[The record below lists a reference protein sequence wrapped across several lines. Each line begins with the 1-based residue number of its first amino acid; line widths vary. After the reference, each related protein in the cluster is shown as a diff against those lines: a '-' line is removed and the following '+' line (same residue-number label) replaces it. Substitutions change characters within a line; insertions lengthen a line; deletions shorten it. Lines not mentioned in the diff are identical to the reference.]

1 MGTST
6 RLPGP
11 TGGGWTSAKRSLSS
25 WTPRPQ
31 SQPGSLVEDDR
42 REAERTAEKFRD
54 ALRDALREDPE
65 RFGIQSSARA
75 SGDRLI
81 TVLDDLRQPDPA
93 LLRGIAD
100 HPYLA
105 PADEF
110 VRRFVAEVGGDGR
123 LVVDAAT
130 RRAARRV
137 VERLVDHDGPL
148 ADPLRP
154 GGISGELFCALYQ
167 SFFGDLVGQFVHIL
181 IAENVKLALPV
192 LALDPTDTVA
202 GFVADQIVKVLPDPC
217 AVANAREPEQPRL
230 VDIARD
236 LLAET
241 VAEALG
247 LGDSGLELAA

>member
-11 TGGGWTSAKRSLSS
+11 AGGGWTSAKLSLSR
-25 WTPRPQ
+25 WTPHPQ
-31 SQPGSLVEDDR
+31 SQPESLFEDDR
-42 REAERTAEKFRD
+42 RTAERTAEKFRN

-65 RFGIQSSARA
+65 RFGIKGSAKA
-75 SGDRLI
+75 SGERLV
-81 TVLDDLRQPDPA
+81 TVLDDLRQSDPA

-100 HPYLA
+100 RPLT

-110 VRRFVAEVGGDGR
+110 VRRFVAEVGGNGR

-137 VERLVDHDGPL
+137 AERLMDHDGPL
-148 ADPLRP
+148 AAPLRP
-154 GGISGELFCALYQ
+154 GGISGELFCALYR

-202 GFVADQIVKVLPDPC
+202 GIVADQIVKVLPDPC

-236 LLAET
+236 LLTET
-241 VAEALG
+241 VTEALG